1 MIRRASVHSYIV
13 EHMRRCRCSRVSHE
27 YAFDKV
33 VMQDAR
39 TLPIIAEIGDVSCRL
54 EVMLDH
60 HRLTTLR
67 HQLVFTR
74 YDGLY

>member
-1 MIRRASVHSYIV
+1 
-13 EHMRRCRCSRVSHE
+13 
-27 YAFDKV
+27 
-33 VMQDAR
+33 MQDAR